1 MITRFLSK
9 FTFLALMFSNYSI
22 TQGISYSLEK
32 MLALV
37 ITLNKLNTE
46 LTIPCNLNK
55 GHVIFLFSF

>member
-37 ITLNKLNTE
+37 ITLNK
-46 LTIPCNLNK
+46 
-55 GHVIFLFSF
+55 